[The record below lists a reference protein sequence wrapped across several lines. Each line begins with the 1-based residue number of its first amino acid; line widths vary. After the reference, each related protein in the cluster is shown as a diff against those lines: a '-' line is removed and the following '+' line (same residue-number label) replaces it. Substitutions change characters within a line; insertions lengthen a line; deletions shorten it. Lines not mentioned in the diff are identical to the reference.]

1 MAAAAG
7 LHQDILARIFLLLS
21 CIADCVRASTVNKH
35 WRRVALQNPSQLPWL
50 LRPSTARTD
59 SYRIFGGLDDPRPP
73 LFDLGRGPRFCGSA
87 PGGWFV
93 ISSRQQQWRGHGLLN
108 LRTGERVALPDR
120 VRIPLDSGV
129 ITCPMMIRAAVMSA
143 APPSAACFV
152 AAITSSQT
160 NMAFWRPGM
169 DCWLSA
175 PVGPTPR
182 NAQDLT
188 YHDGWFCAVDSDDG
202 LVSYKPEIGADGSS
216 LTIRHHDYKL
226 VGHRTQAALGEIVSR
241 YLLPSASGADLLMV
255 KRYVA
260 PAKGGTWKFQVYRLQ
275 EGQPASWGLYQM
287 TGQVLFVGRACSKAF
302 DMGHAGCPGY
312 IYFLDDVYPGG
323 PHSVLQQNEYPCAD
337 TGGWRYSVPGE
348 IEDCLP
354 WAPPSDTSPCICQ
367 CLFVVV
373 VVSSSFYGKLHI
385 QFVVCSRNRHTSS
398 NRPPPSPLRT
408 GQSRPPDRT
417 LSLLTGTKR
426 HERSSIAHAR
436 HGWILRSPPAHAMD
450 TVFSLRFA
458 SPPVPATGML
468 LKVDSSGRLR
478 ALSTA
483 YSLTVGC
490 AMLSTGCSF
499 YTCWLQPL

>member
-59 SYRIFGGLDDPRPP
+59 SYRIFGSLDDPRPP

-143 APPSAACFV
+143 A
-152 AAITSSQT
+152 
-160 NMAFWRPGM
+160 
-169 DCWLSA
+169 
-175 PVGPTPR
+175 
-182 NAQDLT
+182 
-188 YHDGWFCAVDSDDG
+188 
-202 LVSYKPEIGADGSS
+202 
-216 LTIRHHDYKL
+216 
-226 VGHRTQAALGEIVSR
+226 LGEIVSR

-302 DMGHAGCPGY
+302 DMGHAGSPCY

-354 WAPPSDTSPCICQ
+354 WAPPSDTSPCIW
-367 CLFVVV
+367 
-373 VVSSSFYGKLHI
+373 YH
-385 QFVVCSRNRHTSS
+385 H
-398 NRPPPSPLRT
+398 
-408 GQSRPPDRT
+408 
-417 LSLLTGTKR
+417 
-426 HERSSIAHAR
+426 
-436 HGWILRSPPAHAMD
+436 
-450 TVFSLRFA
+450 
-458 SPPVPATGML
+458 
-468 LKVDSSGRLR
+468 
-478 ALSTA
+478 
-483 YSLTVGC
+483 
-490 AMLSTGCSF
+490 
-499 YTCWLQPL
+499 